1 MRNFFRKYHKWFSLV
16 ATLFILFFAISGI
29 ILNHRNLLSGI
40 DIDRNFL
47 PSAYRYNNWNLAAI
61 KGSEQIS
68 DDSIL
73 VYGNLGVWLTNSSYQ
88 QFRAFNTGFPKGVD
102 NRKINTVHFNKRSGL
117 YAGTLFG
124 MFRYDFKK
132 GRWDRIELPSGD
144 ERIVKIITIGD
155 TLMVMSRS
163 LLMMTIP
170 GNNPEQAENHHAS
183 DRSSD
188 NGIARRKTVINST
201 NVQIPKF
208 SIISI
213 PPPEGWDGKVGLFR
227 TFWVVHSGE
236 IYGFAGKILV
246 DFVGLSIIL
255 LCITGLIYFLI
266 PHRIRRLKD
275 ELHRSRLKRF
285 NRGTLRWHNIVGSW
299 LFPVLI
305 LTTFTGMF
313 LRPPLLIPIAGSRV
327 QPIPFSELDSPNP
340 WFDKLR
346 DFEFDRESGRFIVA
360 TQEGIFEADLQFKKK
375 LKLLPYQPPVSVM
388 GINVLKKIPGS
399 GYLIGSFSGIFI
411 WNTETGAITDYITKL
426 SYYRTGVEGP
436 PFGQVSVAGF
446 CRVNDSTEVI
456 FDYAVGIMAVKGKN
470 PFPAMPEAIIS
481 QSPISL
487 WNLALEIHTGRI
499 FQPVLGGFYILIV
512 PLIGLMTLI
521 ILVSG
526 FFSWWLARKKH
537 PRSQT

>member
-40 DIDRNFL
+40 DIDRKFL
-47 PSAYRYNNWNLAAI
+47 PSSYRYNNWNLAAV
-61 KGSEQIS
+61 KGSEKIS
-68 DDSIL
+68 DNSVL
-73 VYGNLGVWLTNSSYQ
+73 VYGNLGIWLTDSGFKKFSDLN
-88 QFRAFNTGFPKGVD
+88 AGFPPGID
-102 NRKINTVHFNKRSGL
+102 NRKINTLHFSKKSGL

-124 MFRYDFKK
+124 LFRYDFNKS
-132 GRWDRIELPSGD
+132 RWDRVELPSGD
-144 ERIVKIITIGD
+144 ERIVKILTVGD

-163 LLMMTIP
+163 FLMMTIP
-170 GNNPEQAENHHAS
+170 EN
-183 DRSSD
+183 DRVLTENRQVSNQSPD
-188 NGIARRKTVINST
+188 ISILVHGTSGHSIKL
-201 NVQIPKF
+201 QPLKF
-208 SIISI
+208 STISI
-213 PPPEGWDGKVGLFR
+213 LPPEGWDGKVGLFR

-266 PHRIRRLKD
+266 PYRIRRLRD

-375 LKLLPYQPPVSVM
+375 LKLLPNQPPVSVM
-388 GINVLKKIPGS
+388 GINVLKKLSGS
-399 GYLIGSFSGIFI
+399 RFLIGSFSGIFI
-411 WNTETGAITDYITKL
+411 WDIETGKITDYITKL
-426 SYYRTGVEGP
+426 PYYQTGAEGP

-446 CRVNDSTEVI
+446 CCVNDSTEVI
-456 FDYAVGIMAVKGKN
+456 YDYAFGVMAVKGKN
-470 PFPAMPEAIIS
+470 TLPAMPEAIIS
-481 QSPISL
+481 ESPISL

-499 FQPVLGGFYILIV
+499 FQPALGGFYILVV

-526 FFSWWLARKKH
+526 FLSWWLARRKH
-537 PRSQT
+537 LRSQT